1 MTIAEDDAK
10 TRSVLLT
17 AALDHIPFDGW
28 SKLAM
33 DRANDALKLP
43 DGTVHRLFPRGV
55 RELLTYS
62 SSQADLQMLA
72 GLAATDL
79 STLKIRERI
88 ALAVKLRI
96 QA

>member
-62 SSQADLQMLA
+62 SSQAGRLGRNGPQHSKDPRTHCPGRQTTHP
-72 GLAATDL
+72 G
-79 STLKIRERI
+79 
-88 ALAVKLRI
+88 
-96 QA
+96 